1 MPSVWLAPS
10 IGHRVADTGTGR
22 NTERLAEGRLCYNP
36 AEPNLLTHMNVPRLA
51 TAQTG
56 PVLLLEKQIVDG
68 NPDFT
73 PNRFC
78 AYGVKARLAL
88 AAAAIE
94 LERMEGA
101 LEQQSFPQVR
111 AVNN

>member
-10 IGHRVADTGTGR
+10 IGHRVADAGTGR
-22 NTERLAEGRLCYNP
+22 NTERLVAGRLCYNP

-56 PVLLLEKQIVDG
+56 PVLLLEKQILDG
-68 NPDFT
+68 NPGCG

-78 AYGVKARLAL
+78 ADGVVAQRAL
-88 AAAAIE
+88 APAAIE
-94 LERMEGA
+94 LEHMEAA

-111 AVNN
+111 TVNN